1 MNSGF
6 AASDA
11 LGGGNATRKS
21 RVSYY
26 FDEEFACFNVP
37 TDFMMKPL
45 RIKLTDTLIKCY
57 EMDTM
62 LQNIQ
67 VNQDF
72 VSNVDLTLF
81 HADDYVDCLKNIS
94 VEKKAMFQD
103 QIKRFFP

>member
-57 EMDTM
+57 
-62 LQNIQ
+62 
-67 VNQDF
+67 
-72 VSNVDLTLF
+72 
-81 HADDYVDCLKNIS
+81 
-94 VEKKAMFQD
+94 
-103 QIKRFFP
+103 